1 MTMSLGKIAASLLVL
16 SVAHKSR
23 AFLSH
28 NFARGRRIT
37 ARQSPTCYA
46 SRERWIDERDD
57 DEVSYRARYTEDS
70 DEARELKNIR
80 FETQDDKLDIVRD
93 DYYYDDEEE
102 WMEEEDDYVAPRTIE
117 KEVDEDATGNFWFN
131 PKQGFD
137 PLPSERQGPSRIEE
151 ETELHAERRPRPRP
165 RGAPRKK
172 YVS

>member
-1 MTMSLGKIAASLLVL
+1 MTMSLGKIAASLLVIYGFRA
-16 SVAHKSR
+16 SG

-28 NFARGRRIT
+28 NFARGGRIT

-46 SRERWIDERDD
+46 SRDRWIDESD
-57 DEVSYRARYTEDS
+57 DEVSYRDRYTGDS
-70 DEARELKNIR
+70 DDARELKNIR
-80 FETQDDKLDIVRD
+80 YETQDDKLDIVRD
-93 DYYYDDEEE
+93 DYYYDDDEEE
-102 WMEEEDDYVAPRTIE
+102 WMEEEDAYVAPRTIE

-172 YVS
+172 